1 MAEGGSEQAMPRR
14 RSEVSTTPCDKAQP
28 ENGEASEADC
38 ADDAGG
44 DEDAAYMADNACL
57 TIKDARAKPDGLES
71 RNGDFEP
78 AGVGIPGAPAPLGSA
93 VEGRPALGGHERL
106 IGHNNMK
113 SQERGDSP
121 DAVTVSAVVPPA
133 TGAVPPLIPVEPN
146 VARPMIVAAS
156 PGAEVARTP
165 MKKGDSTR
173 LIAMGNAKDG
183 PTFPDPL
190 VLNAEALIGA
200 DKDVTL
206 NEAPLSPALAADASG
221 MAAVKYATTG
231 AVADAPSEP
240 IPDVDGGLPD
250 SRRPHWHPVAQ
261 ASDPAMQMPLA
272 ARNGDFE
279 NPVKPTRDVDQRPNA
294 PDAFPDSEAAE
305 PAFRADLQMRERGLM
320 GEIPVGHIVSTSR
333 RSQDVT
339 AGEEHA
345 RLSPSL
351 DSRQVSHPLMRGW
364 FPRDLADMPNAA
376 TSQHQ
381 HAGDWAPVEG
391 KGRPDLAPTQNRLTD
406 GMVPQRDL
414 APQTPSLPDGVPQPA
429 QVDRPLRRLTDYRSD
444 ALPEFRDIILP
455 RTGPAA
461 AASPVTELA
470 QSHKL
475 ETVAVQVSQAA
486 RSGDSDRIEVRLDP
500 QELGLVKMTFQREAD
515 HTRVMVW
522 AERPEVMDHLRRNA
536 DMLLRD
542 LRDAGMPRPEMHFG
556 QDRSSQ
562 DRPDG
567 RAHVSHFSMS
577 SPDMADI
584 IVPASAQI
592 LGQGKIDIRF

>member
-1 MAEGGSEQAMPRR
+1 
-14 RSEVSTTPCDKAQP
+14 
-28 ENGEASEADC
+28 
-38 ADDAGG
+38 
-44 DEDAAYMADNACL
+44 MADNAHL
-57 TIKDARAKPDGLES
+57 TVDGGGAKPDGLES
-71 RNGDFEP
+71 CNGEFEP
-78 AGVGIPGAPAPLGSA
+78 AGVGIPDAPAPLHNG
-93 VEGRPALGGHERL
+93 VEGRPVLGGHEHL
-106 IGHNNMK
+106 IGHKNMK

-121 DAVTVSAVVPPA
+121 DAVTVSAVAAPA
-133 TGAVPPLIPVEPN
+133 TGALPPHIPVEPN
-146 VARPMIVAAS
+146 VVRPMIAAAS

-183 PTFPDPL
+183 PTSPDPL
-190 VLNAEALIGA
+190 VLNTEAPKGA

-206 NEAPLSPALAADASG
+206 NEAAPSSALRPALAADASG
-221 MAAVKYATTG
+221 MATVKHATTG
-231 AVADAPSEP
+231 VVADAPSEP

-250 SRRPHWHPVAQ
+250 SPRPHWQPIAQ
-261 ASDPAMQMPLA
+261 ASDPAMQMPSI

-279 NPVKPTRDVDQRPNA
+279 NPVRPTQGVDQRPNGPDSV
-294 PDAFPDSEAAE
+294 PDAEAAE
-305 PAFRADLQMRERGLM
+305 SALRAASQMREGGLI
-320 GEIPVGHIVSTSR
+320 GEIPVGHMVPTSR

-339 AGEEHA
+339 GAEEHA
-345 RLSPSL
+345 RLSPSP
-351 DSRQVSHPLMRGW
+351 DSRQVSQPLTRGW
-364 FPRDLADMPNAA
+364 PPRDLADMPNAA

-381 HAGDWAPVEG
+381 HAGGWAPVEG
-391 KGRPDLAPTQNRLTD
+391 KGRPDMTPTQNRLSD
-406 GMVPQRDL
+406 GTVPQTDW
-414 APQTPSLPDGVPQPA
+414 APKTPSLSDSVPQSA
-429 QVDRPLRRLTDYRSD
+429 QADSPLRRLTDYRSD

-455 RTGPAA
+455 RTGPAGA
-461 AASPVTELA
+461 PGPVTGLA

-475 ETVAVQVSQAA
+475 ETVTVQVSQAA
-486 RSGDSDRIEVRLDP
+486 RSGDLDQIEVRLDP

-522 AERPEVMDHLRRNA
+522 AERPEVMDQLRRNA
-536 DMLLRD
+536 DILLRD

-577 SPDMADI
+577 SPDMADM